1 MQLGLLTPPAAPHG
15 GRVLLGSLA
24 RNQRI
29 QTFKN
34 RDWKPKS
41 PSHFLSFGNPAGKV
55 ELAHYLG
62 LQFFHSPTIHKV
74 LLNKPMYGL
83 RSGK

>member
-1 MQLGLLTPPAAPHG
+1 MPANPPWGSHRDG
-15 GRVLLGSLA
+15 VLSGSLA

-41 PSHFLSFGNPAGKV
+41 PSHFFKFWGTLAGRV

-62 LQFFHSPTIHKV
+62 LQFFHPPAIHKV

-83 RSGK
+83 RSGT